1 MAYNKN
7 DSTPTEQIALEAFV
21 DDPASSVH
29 IERSQHIVEEQ
40 YLGLRVHSAR
50 ERDTR
55 LLATTQCQTL
65 LAHLGLVASL
75 EKA

>member
-40 YLGLRVHSAR
+40 YLGL
-50 ERDTR
+50 
-55 LLATTQCQTL
+55 
-65 LAHLGLVASL
+65 
-75 EKA
+75 